1 MFSFIDTEL
10 RLHGHPSLTPSLLV
24 ENVGPLVNVHCVM
37 WHAPSSPE
45 AKQVKF
51 CMWGTSSRI
60 VVSTQK
66 LEVLPLVIH
75 TVNHLFEVTVISVIF
90 RSFFFFESLPYTQA
104 GISTVCS
111 VILSSR
117 MLFGKTENKT
127 KWINLQIKK
136 KQWKPKPK
144 QTTKIQPVQLTT
156 QTVAVSFAWK
166 WPQSRGKQ
174 EKEFSVSHVSY
185 FTPKNIKYES
195 IKI

>member
-66 LEVLPLVIH
+66 LEVLPLVIY

-90 RSFFFFESLPYTQA
+90 RSFFFLK
-104 GISTVCS
+104 VCHIPKPEYPQS
-111 VILSSR
+111 VQ
-117 MLFGKTENKT
+117 LFSQVECCLEKQKT
-127 KWINLQIKK
+127 KQN
-136 KQWKPKPK
+136 
-144 QTTKIQPVQLTT
+144 
-156 QTVAVSFAWK
+156 
-166 WPQSRGKQ
+166 G
-174 EKEFSVSHVSY
+174 
-185 FTPKNIKYES
+185 
-195 IKI
+195 

>member
-10 RLHGHPSLTPSLLV
+10 RLHGHPSLTPSSLV

-51 CMWGTSSRI
+51 CMWGTSSKI

-90 RSFFFFESLPYTQA
+90 RSFFFFESFPYTQA

-136 KQWKPKPK
+136 SNENPNQNKQQKSNQFNLQLK
-144 QTTKIQPVQLTT
+144 QLP
-156 QTVAVSFAWK
+156 
-166 WPQSRGKQ
+166 
-174 EKEFSVSHVSY
+174 
-185 FTPKNIKYES
+185 
-195 IKI
+195 